1 MEEARME
8 DKEPR
13 NPEWDKI
20 SKALFAKN
28 PEASSDA
35 FVQSVMKRLEAAESG
50 PRIVR
55 IPAQWLA
62 PVMGIAAMLLLAL
75 LPSRGMLPFEI
86 PAIGEENEGVIS
98 QLVFAGGS
106 PETDDVIGYVMEE
119 Q

>member
-1 MEEARME
+1 ME

-20 SKALFAKN
+20 SKALFAKK
-28 PEASSDA
+28 PEASSEA
-35 FVQSVMKRLEAAESG
+35 FVQSVMKRIEAAESG

-55 IPAQWLA
+55 IPSQWLA
-62 PVMGIAAMLLLAL
+62 PVMGMAAMLLLAL
-75 LPSRGMLPFEI
+75 LPSRGMLPFET
-86 PAIGEENEGVIS
+86 PAASEDNEGTIS
-98 QLVFAGGS
+98 HLVFANGS